1 MFPSSDRF
9 SRSIQRSHDV
19 ATTCTVV
26 DANDTPV
33 ASLDVIGGNVSL
45 DATQATRRQ
54 CTLDLQDPTGE
65 IVPDLPTDFLQPY
78 SGYYLQIARGISWRD
93 GTSEM
98 FPLGTF
104 ASFNPDIKD
113 NGNSLAIKVNGFDR
127 SKIISATRWTDPYPI
142 TDGTPLG
149 DAVRN
154 AIDNR
159 MPGLRYNL
167 EPTNYI
173 VPATTLGLSTQ
184 NDPWADIVGIA
195 SAGGMDLFFD
205 ANDIVTM
212 RTIPD
217 YTLGSIVRYFEE
229 GPNCTVTEFDRV
241 NSADEMYTGVIV
253 YSEGSGVT
261 VPIRVAVWDPT
272 TDLRIP
278 YFFPTAL
285 ITTEAQALQT
295 GQSLLRRVGRSK
307 FSVGLSIIPDPRHEL
322 GDIINIKRTRM
333 KLNDA
338 FVVNTAT
345 IPLDS
350 NSTMHLGTAPRRT
363 G

>member
-1 MFPSSDRF
+1 MAEVS
-9 SRSIQRSHDV
+9 
-19 ATTCTVV
+19 VV
-26 DANDTPV
+26 
-33 ASLDVIGGNVSL
+33 GGSVSL

-54 CTLDLQDPTGE
+54 CKLTIQDPTGE
-65 IVPDLPTDFLQPY
+65 LIPDLRTDFLQPY
-78 SGYYLQIARGISWRD
+78 SGYYLQLSRGISWHD
-93 GTSEM
+93 GTSEL

-104 ASFNPDIKD
+104 ASFNPEIKD
-113 NGNSLAIKVNGFDR
+113 DGKSIEITVNGFDR
-127 SKIISATRWTDPYPI
+127 SKIISATRWTDPYAI
-142 TDGTPLG
+142 TDGTPL
-149 DAVRN
+149 DQAVHD

-167 EPTNYI
+167 EPTNYV
-173 VPATTLGLSTQ
+173 VPVTTLGLSTT

-217 YTLGSIVRYFEE
+217 YTLGSVVRAFEE

-261 VPIRVAVWDPT
+261 TPIRVAVWDPAT
-272 TDLRIP
+272 SLRIP

-285 ITTEAQALQT
+285 IQTEDQALQT
-295 GQSLLRRVGRSK
+295 GQSLLRRVGLSK
-307 FSVGLSIIPDPRHEL
+307 LSVGLAIVPDPRHEL
-322 GDIINIKRTRM
+322 GDIINIKRGVM

-338 FVVNTAT
+338 FIVNTAT

-363 G
+363 S